1 MNPVPRFPGFSV
13 LAVFVACATQRAPV
27 VPPPPPQFTATSTA
41 QRVVLLSFDGLGA
54 DALAAQSDLPAFAA
68 LARDGASA
76 RVIPV
81 NPTVTSTTHVS
92 ILTGAQ
98 PNMHGI
104 VANRFHTAG
113 TAPEKTAI
121 GLETE
126 IDAET
131 LVESAMRQGKRVGS
145 VPFPTVDGRSP
156 RRRPDFGFA
165 WTSSVT
171 PARILH
177 LTRGDF
183 RREWVPPTW
192 TERPQ
197 RRVSFSPIMRAR
209 IEWNVPDR
217 VRKDVDLVA
226 YDTSND
232 SAANYDLF
240 FIETDERESAPD
252 SRGWFAVSA
261 QTREGLYG
269 SWSKLLRIDPSL
281 SDVTILWGSVARTD
295 AWPSSFQT
303 MLDTQIGFWPG
314 VPNERLADTD
324 TSIEQM
330 QRLGDFL
337 THAQVLAIRG
347 MTFDLLLAY
356 QPQVDSTAHNYLG
369 DARPIRESFVA
380 TDRAIA
386 AMRATLDLTRDAL
399 IVTGDHGVAAIEFE
413 VRMNRWLADKGF
425 APRWRAFA
433 SGNIAH
439 LYRFA
444 GSDDADAL
452 IAALQTTG
460 FFDEIG
466 RKSHPNSG
474 DVVATA
480 RPNVNLTM
488 SDEAPAVTKP
498 ASKGQHG
505 ALNTHRELHTVL
517 FAAGAGVPRGTLGEV
532 SQTRIARFVAQL
544 LGIQPPAAAE

>member
-1 MNPVPRFPGFSV
+1 MNPVPRFLGSSV
-13 LAVFVACATQRAPV
+13 VAVFVACATARAPV
-27 VPPPPPQFTATSTA
+27 LPPPPPQLTATSTE

-98 PNMHGI
+98 PNVHGI
-104 VANRFHTAG
+104 VANRFHLPG
-113 TAPEKTAI
+113 TAPEKTAM

-126 IDAET
+126 IDADT
-131 LVESAMRQGKRVGS
+131 LVESAIRQGKRVGS

-165 WTSSVT
+165 WTSFVT

-177 LTRGDF
+177 LGRGDF

-232 SAANYDLF
+232 SVANYDLF

-252 SRGWFAVSA
+252 PRGWFAVSA

-281 SDVTILWGSVARTD
+281 SDVTILWGAVSRTD
-295 AWPSSFQT
+295 AWPASFQT
-303 MLDTQIGFWPG
+303 MLDSQIGFWPG

-324 TSIEQM
+324 TFIEQM
-330 QRLGDFL
+330 QRLSDFL

-347 MTFDLLLAY
+347 MSFDLLLAY

-369 DARPIRESFVA
+369 EAKPVRESFVA

-399 IVTGDHGVAAIEFE
+399 IVTGDHGVAAIDTE
-413 VRMNRWLADKGF
+413 VRVNRWLADKGF

-444 GSDDADAL
+444 GSDDADAV
-452 IAALQTTG
+452 IAALQATG
-460 FFDEIG
+460 FFEEIG
-466 RKSHPNSG
+466 GRSHPNSG

-488 SDEAPAVTKP
+488 SDDAPAVTKP

-517 FAAGAGVPRGTLGEV
+517 FAAGAGVPRGALGEV
-532 SQTRIARFVAQL
+532 LQTRIARFVSQL